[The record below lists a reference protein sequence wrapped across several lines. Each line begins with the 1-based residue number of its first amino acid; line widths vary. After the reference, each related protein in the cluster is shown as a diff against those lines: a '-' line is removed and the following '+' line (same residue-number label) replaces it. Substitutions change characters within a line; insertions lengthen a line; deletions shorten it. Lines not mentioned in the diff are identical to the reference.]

1 MLEKYG
7 YGTENVYDHIRR
19 EIKQSPL
26 FRFDWF
32 LKSRTSQEIARR
44 CNTLISLIQKENS
57 EAQEEEKKTQTKGR
71 GASSSSSGGNRGK
84 AAASSNSNNNS
95 SSKTKRR

>member
-32 LKSRTSQEIARR
+32 LKSRTSQEVARR
-44 CNTLISLIQKENS
+44 CNTLISLIQKENA
-57 EAQEEEKKTQTKGR
+57 EFEEPEEKKVTNT
-71 GASSSSSGGNRGK
+71 
-84 AAASSNSNNNS
+84 
-95 SSKTKRR
+95 